1 MSTTI
6 ILPLPPSDL
15 KQGDAHAKADIA
27 TQERLVQW
35 LDATVNSIRAACVE
49 PVRVD
54 LPDRTARDSES
65 LSEELT
71 AIFLHKSFNHQS
83 RGRLSAV
90 LPGFRQ
96 GLQSQIDAMR
106 PLTLYFLYNGGY
118 RASPFPQDPTP
129 IFYPDQT
136 ELMLLRQISLLQARI
151 KQKYAPGI
159 DFVIVLNNGVA
170 AYVNDI
176 SLEETSRYAK
186 ELRNIIES
194 LGASRFIRV
203 LLQSEVADFS
213 SSQSKPGY
221 KTLPK
226 ISQKEHSIVERFL
239 GRPCSEQEASYRAWL
254 YQIAETEWAKD
265 LVPLVTRD
273 HALLLRQVASSGM
286 LSFRAFPGGA
296 IRAQN
301 GSLGFQEVDQT
312 WVPKLISAET
322 YSHYKIQT
330 INWSLPLA

>member
-15 KQGDAHAKADIA
+15 KQGGAHAKADIA

-151 KQKYAPGI
+151 
-159 DFVIVLNNGVA
+159 
-170 AYVNDI
+170 
-176 SLEETSRYAK
+176 
-186 ELRNIIES
+186 
-194 LGASRFIRV
+194 
-203 LLQSEVADFS
+203 
-213 SSQSKPGY
+213 
-221 KTLPK
+221 
-226 ISQKEHSIVERFL
+226 
-239 GRPCSEQEASYRAWL
+239 
-254 YQIAETEWAKD
+254 
-265 LVPLVTRD
+265 
-273 HALLLRQVASSGM
+273 
-286 LSFRAFPGGA
+286 
-296 IRAQN
+296 
-301 GSLGFQEVDQT
+301 
-312 WVPKLISAET
+312 
-322 YSHYKIQT
+322 
-330 INWSLPLA
+330 

>member
-15 KQGDAHAKADIA
+15 KQGGAHAKADIA

-136 ELMLLRQISLLQARI
+136 ELMLLRQISLLQARVT
-151 KQKYAPGI
+151 QKYAPGI

-221 KTLPK
+221 RTLPK

>member
-15 KQGDAHAKADIA
+15 KQGVHEKADTA
-27 TQERLVQW
+27 TGKRLVQW
-35 LDATVNSIRAACVE
+35 LDATVNAIRATGVE
-49 PVRVD
+49 PFTVD
-54 LPDRTARDSES
+54 MPDRTARDSES

-71 AIFLHKSFNHQS
+71 AIFLQKSFNHQS
-83 RGRLSAV
+83 RGRLSAI
-90 LPGFRQ
+90 LPRFRQ
-96 GLQSQIDAMR
+96 GLRSHIDAMR

-118 RASPFPQDPTP
+118 RASPFPQDPAP
-129 IFYPDQT
+129 FFHPDQT
-136 ELMLLRQISLLQARI
+136 ELMLLRQISLLQARVT
-151 KQKYAPGI
+151 QKYAPGI

-176 SLEETSRYAK
+176 PLEKTSRYAK
-186 ELRNIIES
+186 ELRETIAS

-203 LLQSEVADFS
+203 LLQSEVSGFS
-213 SSQSKPGY
+213 SSQPKPGR
-221 KTLPK
+221 KALPE

-239 GRPCSEQEASYRAWL
+239 GRPCSEQEARYRAWL
-254 YQIAETEWAKD
+254 YQIAEAEWAKD
-265 LVPLVTRD
+265 LAPLVRQD
-273 HALLLRQVASSGM
+273 HALLLRQVASSEM

-301 GSLGFQEVDQT
+301 GSLAFYETDKA

-322 YSHYKIQT
+322 HGHYQIQT
-330 INWSLPLA
+330 ANWSIPLP

>member
-15 KQGDAHAKADIA
+15 KQGGAHAKADIA

-49 PVRVD
+49 PIRVD
-54 LPDRTARDSES
+54 LPDRTERDSES

-221 KTLPK
+221 RTLPK

-330 INWSLPLA
+330 INWSLPLV

>member
-1 MSTTI
+1 
-6 ILPLPPSDL
+6 
-15 KQGDAHAKADIA
+15 
-27 TQERLVQW
+27 VQW

-221 KTLPK
+221 RTLPK

-330 INWSLPLA
+330 INWSLPLV

>member
-15 KQGDAHAKADIA
+15 KQGGAHAKADIA

-159 DFVIVLNNGVA
+159 DFIIVLNNGVA

-221 KTLPK
+221 RTLPK

-322 YSHYKIQT
+322 YNHYKIQT

>member
-1 MSTTI
+1 MSTTL

-15 KQGDAHAKADIA
+15 KPGIHEKADPA
-27 TQERLVQW
+27 TQERLVEW
-35 LDATVNSIRAACVE
+35 LDATVNSISAACVE
-49 PVRVD
+49 PVTVD
-54 LPDRTARDSES
+54 LPDSTARSSES

-71 AIFLHKSFNHQS
+71 SILLHKSFNHQS
-83 RGRLSAV
+83 RGRLSAI
-90 LPGFRQ
+90 LPRFRQ
-96 GLQSQIDAMR
+96 GLRSHIDAMR

-118 RASPFPQDPTP
+118 RASPFPQDPAP
-129 IFYPDQT
+129 FFHPDQT
-136 ELMLLRQISLLQARI
+136 ELMLLRQISLLQARVT
-151 KQKYAPGI
+151 QKYAPGI

-176 SLEETSRYAK
+176 ALEKTRRYAK
-186 ELRNIIES
+186 ELREIIAS

-213 SSQSKPGY
+213 TSQSKPEA
-221 KTLPK
+221 KELAE

-239 GRPCSEQEASYRAWL
+239 GRPCSRQEASYRAWL
-254 YQIAETEWAKD
+254 YKIAETEWAKD
-265 LVPLVTRD
+265 LAPLVARD
-273 HALLLRQVASSGM
+273 HALLMRQVASSEM

-301 GSLGFQEVDQT
+301 GSLAFQEIDKT
-312 WVPKLISAET
+312 WIPKLISAET

-330 INWSLPLA
+330 INWSIPLA

>member
-15 KQGDAHAKADIA
+15 KQGGAHAKADIA

-49 PVRVD
+49 PIRVD
-54 LPDRTARDSES
+54 LPDRTERDSES

-221 KTLPK
+221 RTLPK

>member
-15 KQGDAHAKADIA
+15 KQGGAHAKADIA

-90 LPGFRQ
+90 LPGFRH

-221 KTLPK
+221 RTLPK

>member
-15 KQGDAHAKADIA
+15 KQEGLHEKADPA

-35 LDATVNSIRAACVE
+35 LDATVTSIRATCVE
-49 PVRVD
+49 FFTVD
-54 LPDRTARDSES
+54 LANRTTGDSES

-71 AIFLHKSFNHQS
+71 TIFLHKSFNHQS
-83 RGRLSAV
+83 RGRLSAI
-90 LPGFRQ
+90 LPRFRQ
-96 GLQSQIDAMR
+96 GLRSNIDAMR

-129 IFYPDQT
+129 IFHPDQT
-136 ELMLLRQISLLQARI
+136 ELMLLRQISLLQARVT
-151 KQKYAPGI
+151 QKYAPGI
-159 DFVIVLNNGVA
+159 DFNIVLNNGVA

-176 SLEETSRYAK
+176 SLEKTSRYAK
-186 ELRNIIES
+186 ELREIIAS

-203 LLQSEVADFS
+203 LLQSEVAGFS
-213 SSQSKPGY
+213 SSQPKPGY
-221 KTLPK
+221 KALPE

-239 GRPCSEQEASYRAWL
+239 GRPCSEQEARYRAWL
-254 YQIAETEWAKD
+254 YKIAETEWAKD
-265 LVPLVTRD
+265 LAPLVTQD
-273 HALLLRQVASSGM
+273 HALLMRQVENSEM

-301 GSLGFQEVDQT
+301 GSLAFYETDKA

-322 YSHYKIQT
+322 HSHYQIQT
-330 INWSLPLA
+330 INWSIPLP